1 MHAYTQVKAP
11 PAFSTKSI
19 TANVPAELQGR
30 GVRRARAVEINLG
43 LFNGSVPKT
52 TQMNF
57 FANAVLT
64 VEWNKAEKVERPA
77 GSVWTGTV
85 VGSPPGQATIA
96 VSGRNVT
103 GNFTRGDGMMYQ
115 IRTTGDGRWWVRE
128 IDQKEFPRESEPLNP
143 NRQ

>member
-11 PAFSTKSI
+11 PAFSTRSI
-19 TANVPAELQGR
+19 TAAIPPELQGR
-30 GVRRARAVEINLG
+30 GVRRVRAVEINLE
-43 LFNGSVPKT
+43 LFNGPAPKT

-57 FANAVLT
+57 FPNADLT
-64 VEWNKAEKVERPA
+64 VEWIKAEKVERPA
-77 GSVWTGTV
+77 GFVWTGMV
-85 VGSPPGQATIA
+85 VGSSLGQATIA

-103 GNFTRGDGMMYQ
+103 GNITRGDGMMYQ
-115 IRTTGDGRWWVRE
+115 IRTTADGRWWVRE